1 LCKGWRGNFFFEKC
15 KSTHEN
21 IVIKEK
27 DMEKVLETSCEDCEH
42 SVPAGSAVQPTL
54 ICRHKAGAELPWQVV
69 EADGLCANFEQS
81 REIVP
86 LDIAGALAE
95 GAKLIPLSQGKFA
108 IVDAEDYEE
117 LSKYKWRISKS
128 RRTDYAVRGSGGRHV
143 KMHRMLLNAPA
154 GLMVDHRDLNG
165 LNNRKSN
172 LRLCTN
178 KENVRHSRPSLGKT
192 SRYKGVYRDKREK
205 KFIAR
210 IVVDRKKYCL
220 GYFDDEIEAAIA
232 YDIKAMVFFGEFA
245 YLNFPQLMR
254 RYRIQMTEDR

>member
-1 LCKGWRGNFFFEKC
+1 MDRRQRMEDGVCENCEYSRGLNG
-15 KSTHEN
+15 
-21 IVIKEK
+21 
-27 DMEKVLETSCEDCEH
+27 LG
-42 SVPAGSAVQPTL
+42 AGVL
-54 ICRHKAGAELPWQVV
+54 ICSRKKACGRRWWAV
-69 EADGLCANFEQS
+69 EAGGGCANFKRA
-81 REIVP
+81 RELLRP
-86 LDIAGALAE
+86 ELAAALAE
-95 GAKLIPLSQGKFA
+95 GAKLIPLTQGKFA

-117 LSKYKWRISKS
+117 LSKYKWCVSKY
-128 RRTDYAVRGSGGRHV
+128 RRTYYAVRGSGGRHV

-178 KENVRHSRPSLGKT
+178 KENVRNSRPSLGKT

-210 IVVDRKKYCL
+210 IEVDGKRYCL

-232 YDIKAMVFFGEFA
+232 YDIKAMLFFGEFA
-245 YLNFPQLMR
+245 YLNFPDLMR
-254 RYRIQMTEDR
+254 RFKICNSDS